1 MGTGTGSQAHR
12 HRRGSGSRPGV
23 PEPDEAQVMVLDW
36 GQLDIGAAQRSRSSS
51 AVHFT
56 EREHRAAWRGVAWRW
71 QVGALRGGRGEGGD
85 APWPGG
91 LA

>member
-23 PEPDEAQVMVLDW
+23 PELDEAQDMVLDW
-36 GQLDIGAAQRSRSSS
+36 EQLDIGSAKRSRSSS

-56 EREHRAAWRGVAWRW
+56 EREHRAAWC
-71 QVGALRGGRGEGGD
+71 GASSSELSEEGEEKEETLL
-85 APWPGG
+85 G